1 MREDLQQLKNV
12 AEGRTVFILG
22 GGASV
27 TPEMIERLNQP
38 KTKVFCLNSS
48 VKFITNPIAVLWCD
62 DSWAATNKDLLDAYK
77 FPKFAVRSNGA
88 NYIPKDI
95 RTQSNATVIAKTG
108 QIGFDHNIDN
118 VKGNNSGCY
127 AINLLVNCKVK
138 EIVLVGFDMY
148 STGNKAHFHTDYTY
162 SIRPSVYS
170 DMFIPA
176 MEQLNKELSATGIGT
191 KIYNTNFASGL
202 KCFEFRELW
211 EF

>member
-1 MREDLQQLKNV
+1 MREDLQRLKDS

-62 DSWAATNKDLLDAYK
+62 DSWAAINKDLLDSYK
-77 FPKFAVRSNGA
+77 FPKFAVRSNGM
-88 NYIPKDI
+88 NYIAKDI
-95 RTQSNATVIAKTG
+95 RTQSNATVITKTG
-108 QIGFDHNIDN
+108 EMGYDYKIDH
-118 VKGNNSGCY
+118 VKGNNSGCH
-127 AINLLVNCKVK
+127 AINLLVNCKAK
-138 EIVLVGFDMY
+138 NIVLVGFDMY

-162 SIRPSVYS
+162 AIRPSVYG
-170 DMFIPA
+170 DLFVPA
-176 MEQLNKELSATGIGT
+176 MEKLNKELRDTGTFT

-211 EF
+211 DF